1 MLRLLIVLL
10 MATAIAAQTWQ
21 PATDLGHVTIR
32 RSCPYCHRCTPEEV
46 ESYEGIS
53 YPGGWSRT
61 WFVCQCTGKE
71 FIIDP
76 TVYPD
81 CRIPGCGGCYPLKI
95 EWGYTV
101 RVECDTTWGYDTNPV
116 EDLREPRWIV
126 AINCDSAESY
136 DTTGL
141 VKLEGK

>member
-10 MATAIAAQTWQ
+10 LATAAVAETWV
-21 PATDLGHVTIR
+21 PAEDRGSVVIR
-32 RSCPYCHRCTPEEV
+32 RACPYCHRCTPEQQQSDAGV
-46 ESYEGIS
+46 G

-61 WFVCQCTGKE
+61 WYVCQCTGHE

-76 TVYPD
+76 IVYPD

-95 EWGYTV
+95 EWGWTV
-101 RVECDTTWGYDTNPV
+101 EVKCDTTWGYDTYPI
-116 EDLREPRWIV
+116 EGLREPRWV
-126 AINCDSAESY
+126 VSINCDSVVSY

-141 VKLEGK
+141 MKLEGK